1 MDIIRISLRGNLRCS
16 AWFVFFRKEQERNM
30 FSFIT
35 MGIGIIILGLAVD
48 KLDYLFR
55 MIGKIQQS
63 LSVDPEYFLTLIKM
77 IGITYIGQF
86 SAGICKD
93 AGYQATASQ
102 IELFCKLSVMVLSIP
117 VLMALLETIQ
127 EFLG

>member
-1 MDIIRISLRGNLRCS
+1 MDIIRISLLGICGVVLG
-16 AWFVFFRKEQERNM
+16 FFLKGTRTEYV
-30 FSFIT
+30 SFIT

-93 AGYQATASQ
+93 AGYQAVALQ
-102 IELFCKLSVMVLSIP
+102 IEIFCKLSVMVLSIP

>member
-1 MDIIRISLRGNLRCS
+1 MDIIRISLLGICGVVLG
-16 AWFVFFRKEQERNM
+16 FFLKGTRTEYV
-30 FSFIT
+30 SFIT

-77 IGITYIGQF
+77 IGITYVSELV
-86 SAGICKD
+86 SAICKD